1 MIKVGDTFE
10 VVRILSDAGY
20 INIFDVG
27 KDTVGVPT
35 VTTLGMNCIPNHK
48 KADYHDKIRRWYLLN
63 RRLKPVGRLT
73 ITKVK

>member
-1 MIKVGDTFE
+1 MIKVGDAFE

-27 KDTVGVPT
+27 KDTVGVRP
-35 VTTLGMNCIPNHK
+35 VNTLGMNCIPNHK
-48 KADYHDKIRRWYLLN
+48 KSNYHDKIRRWHLLN
-63 RRLKPVGRLT
+63 RRLKPVGRLI